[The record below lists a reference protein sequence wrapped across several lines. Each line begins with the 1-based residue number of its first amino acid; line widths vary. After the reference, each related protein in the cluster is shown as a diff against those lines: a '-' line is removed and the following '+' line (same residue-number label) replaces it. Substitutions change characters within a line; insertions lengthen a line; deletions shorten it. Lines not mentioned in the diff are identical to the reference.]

1 MSTFEQTCFVVT
13 LTGLIAASL
22 ALVCDPGITG

>member
-13 LTGLIAASL
+13 ATGLIVLIAASL
-22 ALVCDPGITG
+22 ALVLI